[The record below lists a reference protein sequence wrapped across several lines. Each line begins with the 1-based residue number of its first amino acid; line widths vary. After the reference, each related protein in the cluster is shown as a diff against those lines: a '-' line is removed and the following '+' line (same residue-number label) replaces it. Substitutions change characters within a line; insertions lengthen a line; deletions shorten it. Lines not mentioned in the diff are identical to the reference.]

1 MNENNS
7 STDLDDSEILEKF
20 RKLLSKYQHQ
30 GKIISTSD
38 FSPAAPPLPP
48 GNPPKTDKSNE
59 IPLLTD
65 VVILHPTVIHPQP
78 ARLTPIRQ
86 ILDSALAE
94 CLIEMNATDRKALA
108 NALEIRLARL
118 LK

>member
-7 STDLDDSEILEKF
+7 STDLDDSEILTKF
-20 RKLLSKYQHQ
+20 RNLLSKYQHQ
-30 GKIISTSD
+30 GKIISASDSSTSITT
-38 FSPAAPPLPP
+38 PQP
-48 GNPPKTDKSNE
+48 GNSRKTDHPDE

-65 VVILHPTVIHPQP
+65 IVILHPTVIHPQP

>member
-1 MNENNS
+1 MSENNS
-7 STDLDDSEILEKF
+7 STDLDDSEILTKF
-20 RKLLSKYQHQ
+20 RNLLSKYQHQ

-38 FSPAAPPLPP
+38 YPASITTPQSDIPT
-48 GNPPKTDKSNE
+48 KTEYSDE

-65 VVILHPTVIHPQP
+65 IVILHPTVIHPQP

-86 ILDSALAE
+86 ILDAALSE
-94 CLIEMNATDRKALA
+94 CLIELNTTDRKALA